1 MAAGKY
7 ALLIEQGATLDIQL
21 EYKDSNNNPIDLSFY
36 DGSMQIRS
44 DFADNNGTVYLT
56 LSNPSVNGTGIDF
69 GGVDNNIIY
78 IKISDT
84 DTELLDFDTAIYDLE
99 LTDTDTGKV
108 IRLLQGTVKLSKE
121 VTRP

>member
-21 EYKDSNNNPIDLSFY
+21 EYKDSNNVPIDLSLY
-36 DGSMQIRS
+36 DGNMQIRS
-44 DFADNNGTVYLT
+44 NFADDNGTVYIT
-56 LSNPSVNGTGIDF
+56 LSNPSFDGTGIDF

-78 IKISDT
+78 IKIADV
-84 DTELLDFDTAIYDLE
+84 DTEALTFDTAVYDLE

>member
-1 MAAGKY
+1 
-7 ALLIEQGATLDIQL
+7 
-21 EYKDSNNNPIDLSFY
+21 
-36 DGSMQIRS
+36 MQIRS
-44 DFADNNGTVYLT
+44 GYADDGGTVYIT

-69 GGVDNNIIY
+69 GGTDGMIY

-84 DTELLDFDTAIYDLE
+84 DTESLDFDTAIYDLE
-99 LTDTDTGKV
+99 LTDTNTGKV